1 MNRTDRT
8 ATHADTQRGTSL
20 YVPALD
26 RFVDRSE
33 ATARALER
41 IVRSRFA
48 ATTVVTAAV
57 VLAHLRGDETP
68 NDAAMT
74 LVDALIDGVAHRPT
88 VIAAV
93 RALGSERAQPL
104 IRRALRMRHDEESVR
119 DLASE
124 MIALAFEGRAPSH
137 DALTL
142 EQHLA
147 LSTIAQHP
155 TLWSYDTS
163 WLAELHVGST
173 REAVS
178 AYVETSA

>member
-1 MNRTDRT
+1 MNPTDRT
-8 ATHADTQRGTSL
+8 AAHADTQRGSSL

-41 IVRSRFA
+41 IVRSRSA
-48 ATTVVTAAV
+48 ASTVVTAAV
-57 VLAHLRGDETP
+57 VLAHLRGEDTP

-74 LVDALIDGVAHRPT
+74 LVDALIEDTAHRPT

-93 RALGSERAQPL
+93 KALGSERAQPL
-104 IRRALRMRHDEESVR
+104 LRRALRMRRDEESVR
-119 DLASE
+119 DLAAE
-124 MIALAFEGRAPSH
+124 MIAMVFEGRAPSH
-137 DALTL
+137 DALSL

-155 TLWSYDTS
+155 SLWSYDTA
-163 WLAELHVGST
+163 WLAELHIGTT
-173 REAVS
+173 RRAVS
-178 AYVETSA
+178 AYVETAA